1 MKWLLFTLILTGLII
16 WWRYA
21 QIQQNNRSSAKP
33 KPKTATQAKP
43 QSSAPQK
50 SQVMQQC
57 PYCGLRFPND
67 EGVGA
72 YCSKEHRAAIDS
84 KGWWGEAQWLKSP
97 NYDERPSGMPI
108 ELVLIHHISLPPGQ
122 FGGNYIADFFQNK
135 LDPKA
140 HPYFAEIADRQVSS
154 HFLIK
159 RDGQVLQ
166 FVSTLHRAWH
176 AGVSDFFG
184 RERCNDFS
192 IGIEL
197 EGTDDLPF
205 QPAQYLALKNL
216 VDVLKKTYPISAYAG
231 HSDVAPGRKTDPGI
245 HFDWEKFAEMA
256 NIPVLQLPYGLQKR
270 A

>member
-21 QIQQNNRSSAKP
+21 QLEQNKRSSAQPAPNKRS
-33 KPKTATQAKP
+33 QAAA
-43 QSSAPQK
+43 SSAPTPT
-50 SQVMQQC
+50 MQQC
-57 PYCGLRFPND
+57 PHCGLRFPQG
-67 EGVGA
+67 EGVGT
-72 YCSKEHRAAIDS
+72 YCSKEHRAAIDP
-84 KGWWGEAQWLKSP
+84 KGWWGQAEWVKSP
-97 NYDERPSGMPI
+97 NYDDRPQGVPV

-122 FGGNYIADFFQNK
+122 FGGNYIAEFFQNK

-140 HPYFAEIADRQVSS
+140 HPYFAEIADCQVSS
-154 HFLIK
+154 HFLIQ
-159 RDGQVLQ
+159 RDGHVQQ

-176 AGVSDFFG
+176 AGASNFFG

-205 QPAQYLALKNL
+205 QPAQYQSLKDL
-216 VDVLKKTYPISAYAG
+216 VHVLRKTYPIAAYAG

-245 HFDWEKFAEMA
+245 HFDWQRFSSLAD
-256 NIPVLQLPYGLQKR
+256 IPERQLPYGLKNR
-270 A
+270 S

>member
-1 MKWLLFTLILTGLII
+1 MKWLLFTLILTSLIV

-21 QIQQNNRSSAKP
+21 QLEQNKRSSAKP
-33 KPKTATQAKP
+33 ASEKRAQATPASPK
-43 QSSAPQK
+43 SSA
-50 SQVMQQC
+50 SMQQC
-57 PYCGLRFPND
+57 PHCGLRFPQG

-84 KGWWGEAQWLKSP
+84 KGWWGEAEWVKSP
-97 NYDERPSGMPI
+97 NYDDRPEGTPV

-159 RDGQVLQ
+159 RDGQIQQ

-176 AGVSDFFG
+176 AGVSNFFG

-205 QPAQYLALKNL
+205 QPAQYQSLKVL
-216 VDVLKKTYPISAYAG
+216 VQVLRKTYPIAAYAG
-231 HSDVAPGRKTDPGI
+231 HSDVAPGRKTDPGV
-245 HFDWEKFAEMA
+245 HFDWQNFSALA
-256 NIPVLQLPYGLQKR
+256 DIPERQLPYGLDNR